1 MPLSAFAVAVTVRV
15 AGMAGNALS
24 QKLYN
29 VAGVQRCVILQENPK
44 AVTVR
49 VFPKIAPVNGEFARA
64 VAGALSGAQVEELH
78 SEEGRLDE
86 VFRNITLPDTAKEVA
101 K

>member
-1 MPLSAFAVAVTVRV
+1 
-15 AGMAGNALS
+15 
-24 QKLYN
+24 
-29 VAGVQRCVILQENPK
+29 
-44 AVTVR
+44 
-49 VFPKIAPVNGEFARA
+49 VFPKAAPVNGEFARA